1 MDASSFGQR
10 EPRASEVVVSFWPH
24 TTNPDIASYRLRCL
38 RLQNMLKGKD
48 ILAPTFQMGK
58 PAPDVLVLSK
68 RYDQKTLEVAKHLRT
83 SHGTKLVLDICD
95 NHFHF
100 LNPDPVVVE
109 RANDLRR
116 AIASVDLV
124 VACSTYLRDVIAE
137 EVPEHPPVRVIGD
150 LVEPPSLPSAVV
162 QASHP
167 LAWLQW
173 QKLNQELEKTSAD
186 IQRRLVW
193 FGNHGSSHVEGGMSD
208 IRKLLPLLGDIHRR
222 QPLSLTVI
230 SNSRTKFEGIS
241 ETAAFP
247 MLYSPW
253 TRAFFS
259 RTLMA
264 HHVCII
270 PITPNPFTLAK
281 TDNRVVTALVHGLQV
296 VADSIPSY
304 RGHARQVCLDHWEEG
319 LERAMAQTTARPG
332 AGIIDSNAI
341 NDAVLLQWLE
351 IFDHARLHS

>member
-1 MDASSFGQR
+1 MLK
-10 EPRASEVVVSFWPH
+10 VSFWPH

-38 RLQNMLKGKD
+38 RLQNMLESRG
-48 ILAPTFQMGK
+48 ILAPTFQVGQQ
-58 PAPDVLVLSK
+58 APNVLVLSK
-68 RYDQKTLEVAKHLRT
+68 RYDRKTLEVAKQLRT

-116 AIASVDLV
+116 AIASVDLI
-124 VACSTYLRDVIAE
+124 VACSTYLREVIE
-137 EVPEHPPVRVIGD
+137 YEVPDHPPVRVIGD
-150 LVEPPSLPSAVV
+150 LVEPPSLPSAVI

-173 QKLNQELEKTSAD
+173 QKLNYELQRTSAD
-186 IQRRLVW
+186 IPRRLVW
-193 FGNHGSSHVEGGMSD
+193 FGNHGSSHVEGGMGD
-208 IRKLLPLLGDIHRR
+208 IRKLLPLLGDLHRK

-230 SNSRTKFEGIS
+230 SNSRTKFEEIS
-241 ETAAFP
+241 ETADFP
-247 MLYSPW
+247 MLYSNW
-253 TRAFFS
+253 SRAFFS
-259 RTLMA
+259 PTLMA
-264 HHVCII
+264 HHVCVI

-281 TDNRVVTALVHGLQV
+281 TDNRVVTALVHGLKV

-304 RGHARQVCLDHWEEG
+304 RDHARQVCLDDWEEG
-319 LERAMAQTTARPG
+319 LERVMAQAPAWRG
-332 AGIIDSNAI
+332 AGVVDCNGI

-351 IFDHARLHS
+351 ALDQTRSHS